1 MDSQSL
7 SWSIT
12 PARKER
18 AWERLQDA
26 NGRLISEEEKSLCDS
41 QQKMRLLGNDE
52 WSKEGLDSVDFR
64 ESLALSKEVGLIRII
79 QLDK

>member
-12 PARKER
+12 PARKEK

-41 QQKMRLLGNDE
+41 QQKMRLLEIDE
-52 WSKEGLDSVDFR
+52 WSKEGLNSVDYR
-64 ESLALSKEVGLIRII
+64 ESLALSKEVSL
-79 QLDK
+79 LSCSE